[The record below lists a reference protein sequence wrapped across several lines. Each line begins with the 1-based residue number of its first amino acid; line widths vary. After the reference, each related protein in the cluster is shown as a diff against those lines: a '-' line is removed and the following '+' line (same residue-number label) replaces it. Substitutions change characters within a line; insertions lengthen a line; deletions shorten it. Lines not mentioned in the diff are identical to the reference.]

1 MATANEDPTKAAAKA
16 PVIVDLGKKRRKLV
30 KKLRKG
36 SGRLMDQVQG
46 TLQELR
52 NAGTIAAS
60 AQPVIVVVRERRRSS
75 RNRIW
80 PL

>member
-1 MATANEDPTKAAAKA
+1 MATANEEPGKTTAKT
-16 PVIVDLGKKRRKLV
+16 PVIIDLGKKRRKLV

-36 SGRLMDQVQG
+36 SGKLMDEVQG

-52 NAGTIAAS
+52 NAGTISAS
-60 AQPVIVVVRERRRSS
+60 AQPVVVVVRERRRSS